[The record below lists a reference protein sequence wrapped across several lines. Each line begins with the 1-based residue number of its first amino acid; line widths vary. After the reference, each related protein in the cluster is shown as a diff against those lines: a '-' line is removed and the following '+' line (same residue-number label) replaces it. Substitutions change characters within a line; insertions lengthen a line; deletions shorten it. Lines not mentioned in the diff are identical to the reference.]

1 MTTVQGFNQSGD
13 VKDQESIRDLKA
25 TPVQKDA
32 TTPNIV
38 TCRTQKCWEFLANN
52 VASVCTGLNL
62 RVGNLSNCPFHA
74 LMPETR
80 HWRKKSTSFARKIVV
95 VVSLNVPK

>member
-1 MTTVQGFNQSGD
+1 MTTVQGD

-25 TPVQKDA
+25 TPCK
-32 TTPNIV
+32 
-38 TCRTQKCWEFLANN
+38 RTQQLLTLLHVAPNN
-52 VASVCTGLNL
+52 VGSFWPTMLRPFARGLTYIRI

-74 LMPETR
+74 RMPETR

>member
-1 MTTVQGFNQSGD
+1 MTTVQGMSR
-13 VKDQESIRDLKA
+13 IRKVLETLKLR
-25 TPVQKDA
+25 QCK
-32 TTPNIV
+32 
-38 TCRTQKCWEFLANN
+38 RTQQLLTLLHVAPNN
-52 VASVCTGLNL
+52 VGSFWPTMLRPFARGLTYIRI

-74 LMPETR
+74 RMPETR